1 MPWMGLERE
10 SKMRDWATDRSSVFF
25 SVILVDVKFDYFN
38 ILRNNDFCIVILLI
52 QKSFVTLHTEKN
64 RPGDKLCLKNESND
78 LIKDNGCMAKYG
90 NRKLVYVFS
99 DMVYFSVTDC
109 QRSYVWRNDKQLR
122 SCV

>member
-52 QKSFVTLHTEKN
+52 QKSFVTLHTEK
-64 RPGDKLCLKNESND
+64 GFFL
-78 LIKDNGCMAKYG
+78 
-90 NRKLVYVFS
+90 S
-99 DMVYFSVTDC
+99 DY
-109 QRSYVWRNDKQLR
+109 
-122 SCV
+122 